1 MTIDNRRRGEG
12 LERDTQRGAVGFPD
26 WAELRLPQ
34 DKEGVGFFGRISLR
48 QEESVCPGKR
58 MGRAVVEA
66 EGLHAAC
73 LGGARTGD
81 VWDHVWRI
89 QREQRPA
96 AGSRGSCGLDA
107 HALGVPSRCRVSAA
121 VPQAPWAFRA
131 AGSATCREDLGEDQV
146 CLLVKEHPGTLCEE
160 Q

>member
-12 LERDTQRGAVGFPD
+12 LERDTQRGALGFPD

-34 DKEGVGFFGRISLR
+34 DKGGVGFLGRISLR

-58 MGRAVVEA
+58 MGRAVVEV
-66 EGLHAAC
+66 EDLHAAC

-96 AGSRGSCGLDA
+96 AGSRGSWVGCPRFGGAISLPCFGSSSSGPI
-107 HALGVPSRCRVSAA
+107 GVQNCWLSDMQGGSRGRPGC
-121 VPQAPWAFRA
+121 
-131 AGSATCREDLGEDQV
+131 V
-146 CLLVKEHPGTLCEE
+146 CW
-160 Q
+160 